1 MDEPRYSKL
10 DFVIA
15 IGLAVLIALWIV
27 AYAAVAVR
35 TLLT

>member
-1 MDEPRYSKL
+1 MDEPRYSKF

-15 IGLAVLIALWIV
+15 IGLAVLIGLWIV
-27 AYAAVAVR
+27 VYAAVAVR